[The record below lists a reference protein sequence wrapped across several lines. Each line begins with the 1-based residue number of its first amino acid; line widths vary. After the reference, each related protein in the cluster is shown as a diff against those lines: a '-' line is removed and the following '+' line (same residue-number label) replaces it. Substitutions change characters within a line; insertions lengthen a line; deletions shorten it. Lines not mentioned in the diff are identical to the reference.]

1 MRKLAKI
8 MGTCMLLAALAWFG
22 TVLADRQSLN
32 ENVIRLHVVAASD
45 SEEDQQ
51 IKLQVRDALIETLQ
65 PGMDGLAD
73 ADAAKEYLMSR
84 LEDLQETANRILTE
98 AGSEDQATVTL
109 AKEAFSTRDYDT
121 FSLPAGVYESL
132 RVTIGQEEGKNWWC
146 VVFPSLCLPATSE
159 GFEDAAAGA
168 GFQDG
173 LTNTLQQEDGYEI
186 RFFFLDCLG
195 WLENLFHKG

>member
-1 MRKLAKI
+1 
-8 MGTCMLLAALAWFG
+8 MLLAALAWFG

-84 LEDLQETANRILTE
+84 LEDLEETANRILTE

-132 RVTIGQEEGKNWWC
+132 RVTIGQGEGKNWWC

>member
-84 LEDLQETANRILTE
+84 LEDLEETANRILTE

>member
-84 LEDLQETANRILTE
+84 LEDLEETANRILTE

-132 RVTIGQEEGKNWWC
+132 RVTIGQGEGKNWWC

>member
-132 RVTIGQEEGKNWWC
+132 RVTIGQGEGKNWWC

>member
-84 LEDLQETANRILTE
+84 LEDLEETANRILTE

-132 RVTIGQEEGKNWWC
+132 RVTIGQGEGENWWC